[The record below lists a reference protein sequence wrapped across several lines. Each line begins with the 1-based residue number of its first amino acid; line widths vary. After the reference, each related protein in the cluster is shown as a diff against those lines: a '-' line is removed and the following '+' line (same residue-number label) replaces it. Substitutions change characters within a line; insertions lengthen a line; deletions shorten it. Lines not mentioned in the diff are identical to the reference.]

1 MQSELRFI
9 TKYGNALPNDVLRQI
24 LLTLADLRNEAALA
38 ITRIFRR
45 IKYKRLAIL
54 RRINARLME
63 INEGAILYVGPF
75 LDIYATTRSGEI
87 LQ

>member
-45 IKYKRLAIL
+45 IKIKRLGRI
-54 RRINARLME
+54 RRIMDNLPPFGARM
-63 INEGAILYVGPF
+63 YVGNL
-75 LDIYATTRSGEI
+75 LDIYAITASGERI
-87 LQ
+87 E